1 MTRIDFAFGAHHRL
15 RVACQVVFRH
25 YQHGRKM
32 VAYSRQP
39 KVLERFD
46 LLLWSFEPTVFI
58 PHTLADDA
66 LAPAASVILTPA
78 LPCSLPDDEQWAKAW
93 LLNLDT
99 HCPPHAESFSRI
111 LEIVSNH
118 PDDKKFARD
127 RWIHYKQLGFTV
139 NAHDISA
146 KSH

>member
-15 RVACQVVFRH
+15 RVACQVVLRH
-25 YQHGRKM
+25 YRHGRKM

-66 LAPAASVILTPA
+66 LAPASSVILTPA
-78 LPCSLPDDEQWAKAW
+78 LPCLLPEDEPWTKAW

-99 HCPPHAESFSRI
+99 HCPPNTESFSRV

-118 PDDKKFARD
+118 PDDKKFARE
-127 RWIHYKQLGFTV
+127 RWTHYKQQGFTV

-146 KSH
+146 KQH